1 MTEQD
6 FVLSFSEDQM
16 PESGRVSWSSPSN
29 IALIKYWGKKE
40 NQIPANPSISFTLD
54 ACKTN
59 TELTYNKRPFSD
71 EYSFEVL
78 FKGGL
83 KPEFH
88 PKIET
93 FFKRIE
99 AYVPFIKNY
108 HFKIETKNT
117 FPHSSGIASSASGMS
132 ALAMCLMSLE
142 KEITV
147 SASNDIND
155 GDYEDYFKSKAS
167 FLARLGSGSAARS
180 IDGPMVSWGYHEDYK
195 NSSDLFGTVYDGEV
209 NEAFHNYQD
218 AILLVDKDEKQ
229 VSSTVGHNLMHKH
242 PFANE
247 RFQQANANMSQMKE
261 ILAKGDLD
269 AFIALVEG
277 EALTLHAMM
286 MTSQPYFILMR
297 PNTLEIIN
305 RIWNYRKETGYKAC
319 FTLDAGA
326 NVHLLFPENEKPKVY
341 EFIKNELVA
350 YCQNGHYIC
359 DNVGHGAQELKN
371 DS

>member
-6 FVLSFSEDQM
+6 FVLEYSEEQL
-16 PESGRVSWSSPSN
+16 PQSGSISWSSPSN

-40 NQIPANPSISFTLD
+40 HQIPANPSISFTLNY
-54 ACKTN
+54 CKTI
-59 TELTYNKRPFSD
+59 TELHYEKRSGL
-71 EYSFEVL
+71 EGYSFEVL
-78 FKGGL
+78 FEGEP

-99 AYVPFIKNY
+99 EYVPFVKHY
-108 HFKIETKNT
+108 HFIINTQNT

-142 KEITV
+142 NEILTNQNRDEEM
-147 SASNDIND
+147 SS
-155 GDYEDYFKSKAS
+155 YFKNKGS

-180 IDGPMVSWGYHEDYK
+180 IEGTIVSWGSHDDYTD
-195 NSSDLFGTVYDGEV
+195 SSDLYGTVY
-209 NEAFHNYQD
+209 NEHIHPVFQNYQD
-218 AILLVDKDEKQ
+218 AILLVDKGEKQ
-229 VSSTVGHNLMHKH
+229 VSSTVGHNLMHEH
-242 PFANE
+242 PFAVE
-247 RFQQANANMSQMKE
+247 RFKQANRHMTEMKD
-261 ILAKGDLD
+261 ILASGDLD

-305 RIWNYRKETGYKAC
+305 RIWEYRKSTGSKVC

-326 NVHLLFPENEKPKVY
+326 NVHMLFPENESDKVY
-341 EFIKNELVA
+341 EFLKKELVV
-350 YCQNGHYIC
+350 YCQNGQYIC
-359 DNVGHGAQELKN
+359 DNVGQGAKQL
-371 DS
+371 